1 MAESPPALSA
11 PATTVS
17 SKLHKTFGYF
27 AIYFRANPT
36 KFDIGLLFT
45 GFFCAIASGV
55 PFPLL
60 GIIFGQLIDDFNGQT
75 CAAEDEVATKE
86 YQDAVNGKILY
97 VVYLA
102 IAQFGFMYIHLVCW
116 SLGGARLAQRL
127 REQYL
132 RSLLHKEPSFFDDL
146 PAGEVSSRLNGD
158 IAMIRAGTSEKVG
171 ITLSSLS
178 FFISSYVIAF
188 IKNTKLAGIL
198 VSLVP
203 AYFGMSLIGG
213 YFIGKYSSTASD
225 RFASA
230 SNIASESLNNVAV
243 VHAFNANDK
252 LEGNFSTQL
261 RTARKEGLKKALAN
275 GIQAGLMYFI
285 AYAANALAFWQ
296 GSHMIAETVENNGE
310 GTTVGSVFTVIF
322 ILVDATLIMSE
333 VTPFLHIFAGA
344 SAAFTKLKRDMDHQS
359 LIDGTSEKG
368 HRLDHGTPGQFELQ
382 NVSFI
387 YPSRPENPVL
397 RNVSLK
403 CEAGKK
409 TAIIG
414 FSGSGKSTVA
424 SLMLRL
430 YDPNEGSVMLDG
442 HDLRE
447 LNVRQVRSMIGFVQ
461 QEATLLDRS
470 ILENIAHGLVNSFE
484 PEHEDMR
491 EVLLGPQLGIV
502 AAAIRDG
509 RGADEA
515 AREQGP
521 VVEEILGLVRNA
533 ATLADA
539 SRFIDNLP
547 EGLGTVVGSSG
558 TLLSGGQKQRI
569 AIARGLVKNPK
580 VLVLDE
586 ATASLDS
593 KSEGEIL
600 AALERCSVGRTVVT
614 VAHRLSTIQK
624 ADKIIVMENGVIV
637 EEGNHAEL
645 MVKQGTYHGLVDLQ
659 NLKGQSPTDDKASV
673 GGASSSGVTYTEKME
688 HFATSTK
695 VSVDAMAKEK
705 TSEEDSTPEP
715 AEDLGTDK
723 SLWFLCKA
731 MFPFIRPHSLIAL
744 FALAGASIVGG
755 AYSAEAVIFGHT
767 VGNLTPC
774 KSPDSIRSSGSFFG
788 LLFFILAIIEFFANI
803 VSWVG
808 FGWVAEN
815 AIYMIRVRLFR
826 SLFQQDVQWHQS
838 EGRSPSSLLGYITND
853 GNQIAGLSGSIIGT
867 VLSICINLVAAVIL
881 TFVVAW
887 RIAIVCLAIVPLLL
901 GVGLQQLRTLAAF
914 EEKHETAFNKSVGI
928 SVEAVN
934 SIKTVAA
941 LSIENEILE
950 TYCRTLDGPK
960 KEVTAISLWA
970 NLWLGLQYFIGN
982 LAFGLAFWWGSK
994 QIFNGNYSQTE
1005 FIIVVFSL
1013 LVSAQLWS
1021 QMFAL
1026 APEVTN
1032 ARAAVAR
1039 VTGIIKLGSSG
1050 PGNDPSSKKDDVEAT
1065 GETKGVTPHARG
1077 GIDVKFRDVH
1087 FSYPARTAAP
1097 ALRGLNLHVRA
1108 GQFCGLVGPSGAGKS
1123 TIISLVERMYTPS
1136 SGEILLDGTDIT
1148 KQKGISFRDDIALVP
1163 QEGVLFDGTIRFNL
1177 SLGARPGETVSE
1189 EDMIEACKLANIHDT
1204 ITNMP
1209 DGYDTLCGTNGSKL
1223 SGGQKQRLAIAR
1235 ALVRKPRMLILD
1247 EPTSALDAES
1257 EKILQ
1262 EGLEVAS
1269 KGITVLAIAHRLHT
1283 IRKADIIY
1291 LIEGGQCADA
1301 GTHNELYE
1309 RSETY
1314 RANVLSQMIG
1324 ES

>member
-1 MAESPPALSA
+1 MADSPPATASSSSRISTKLSN
-11 PATTVS
+11 V
-17 SKLHKTFGYF
+17 FGYF

-36 KFDIGLLFT
+36 NFDLVLLFT
-45 GFFCAIASGV
+45 GFFSAIASGI

-60 GIIFGQLIDDFNGQT
+60 GIIFGQLIDDFNDET
-75 CAAEDEVATKE
+75 CASEDSATKE
-86 YQDAVNGKILY
+86 YQDAVNSKILY
-97 VVYLA
+97 VLYLA

-132 RSLLHKEPSFFDDL
+132 RSLLHKEPSFFDNL
-146 PAGEVSSRLNGD
+146 QAGEVSSRLNGD
-158 IAMIRAGTSEKVG
+158 ISMIRAGTSEKVG

-178 FFISSYVIAF
+178 FFIASYVIAF
-188 IKNTKLAGIL
+188 IKNAKLAGIL

-203 AYFGMSLIGG
+203 AYFSMSLIGG
-213 YFIGKYSSTASD
+213 YFIERYSSTASD

-230 SNIASESLNNVAV
+230 STIASEALTNVAV

-252 LEGNFSTQL
+252 LEANFSTHLQ
-261 RTARKEGLKKALAN
+261 TARKEGLKKALAN

-344 SAAFTKLKRDMDHQS
+344 SASFTKLKRDMDHQS
-359 LIDGTSEKG
+359 TIDGTSDAGLK
-368 HRLDHGTPGQFELQ
+368 LSPDTAGQFELQ
-382 NVSFI
+382 NVTFS
-387 YPSRPENPVL
+387 YPSRPQNPVL

-403 CEAGKK
+403 CPAGKK

-430 YDPNEGSVMLDG
+430 YDPADGSVMLDG
-442 HDLRE
+442 HDLNE
-447 LNVRQVRSMIGFVQ
+447 LNTRQVRSMIGFVP

-470 ILENIAHGLVNSFE
+470 ILENIAHGLVNSFAL
-484 PEHEDMR
+484 EHESMR
-491 EVLLGPQLGIV
+491 DTLVGPDLSAV
-502 AAAIRDG
+502 AAAIREG
-509 RGADEA
+509 RDASEV
-515 AREQGP
+515 ARDNGP
-521 VVEEILGLVRNA
+521 VVEEILDMVQKA
-533 ATLADA
+533 AILADA
-539 SRFIDNLP
+539 TRFIDSLP
-547 EGLGTVVGSSG
+547 EGLGTIVGSSG
-558 TLLSGGQKQRI
+558 TLLSGGQKQRV
-569 AIARGLVKNPK
+569 AIARALVKNPK
-580 VLVLDE
+580 VLILDE
-586 ATASLDS
+586 ATAALDS

-600 AALERCSVGRTVVT
+600 AALEACSVGRTVIS

-624 ADKIIVMENGVIV
+624 ADKIIVMENGTIA
-637 EEGNHAEL
+637 EEGTHAEL
-645 MVKQGTYHGLVDLQ
+645 MEKQGTYAGLVDLQ
-659 NLKGQSPTDDKASV
+659 NLGGESDKQDSD
-673 GGASSSGVTYTEKME
+673 GMSSSGHTLTEKIE
-688 HFATSTK
+688 PGFESSTK
-695 VSVDAMAKEK
+695 AEVSVHAAKES
-705 TSEEDSTPEP
+705 SEEESSAPEP
-715 AEDLGTDK
+715 PQAIVTNKGTWY
-723 SLWFLCKA
+723 LVKA
-731 MFPFIRPHSLIAL
+731 IFPFIRPHALIAL
-744 FALAGASIVGG
+744 LALVGASIVGG
-755 AYSAEAVIFGHT
+755 AYSAEAVIFGNT
-767 VGNLTPC
+767 VGHLTPC
-774 KSPDSIRSSGSFFG
+774 ESPSAIRSSGAFFG
-788 LLFFILAIIEFFANI
+788 LMFFILAIVEFFANI

-808 FGWVAEN
+808 FGWVSEN
-815 AIYMIRVRLFR
+815 AIYTIRVRLFR
-826 SLFQQDVQWHQS
+826 SLFEQDVQWHQS
-838 EGRSPSSLLGYITND
+838 ENRTPSSLLGYITSD
-853 GNQIAGLSGSIIGT
+853 GDQIAGLSGSIIGT

-881 TFVVAW
+881 TFIVAW
-887 RIAIVCLAIVPLLL
+887 KIAIVCLAIVPLLL
-901 GVGLQQLRTLAAF
+901 GVGLTQLRALANF
-914 EEKHETAFNKSVGI
+914 EEKHENAFNKSVGI

-934 SIKTVAA
+934 SIKTIAA
-941 LSIENEILE
+941 LSIEDEILK
-950 TYCRTLDGPK
+950 TYCRTLDGPRR
-960 KEVTAISLWA
+960 EVTAVSLWA

-994 QIFNGNYSQTE
+994 QIFNGNYSQTQ

-1032 ARAAVAR
+1032 ARAAIAR
-1039 VTGIIKLGSSG
+1039 VTSVIKLGSG
-1050 PGNDPSSKKDDVEAT
+1050 ADNDPLFSKKKDVEAT
-1065 GETKGVTPHARG
+1065 AETKSVSAYARG
-1077 GIDVKFRDVH
+1077 GIDLKFRDVH
-1087 FSYPARTAAP
+1087 FSYPARTTAK
-1097 ALRGLNLHVRA
+1097 ALSGLDLHVRP

-1123 TIISLVERMYTPS
+1123 TVISLVERMYTPS
-1136 SGEILLDGTDIT
+1136 SGEILIDGTDIT
-1148 KQKGISFRDDIALVP
+1148 RQRGVSFRDDIALVP
-1163 QEGVLFDGTIRFNL
+1163 QEGVLFDGTVRFNL
-1177 SLGARPGETVSE
+1177 SLGARPGTQVSD

-1204 ITNMP
+1204 IMSMP

-1269 KGITVLAIAHRLHT
+1269 RGITVLAIAHRLHT
-1283 IRKADIIY
+1283 IRKADVIY
-1291 LIEGGQCADA
+1291 LIEAGKAVDA

-1324 ES
+1324 EH